1 MTPLKHPRGF
11 GTKLGRTARVFS
23 RMARYYRGWGFGLL
37 ACAATVLAAGA
48 LPLPTPRPGLA
59 GDGPGLRVG
68 KDLPT
73 LAPEDLNFFLDSRRW
88 GGATLQEVQQRAAK
102 AEAAAAG
109 RRAIDKVGLVG
120 LINVEDRRAALIQL
134 PDGSVARF
142 VPGDTLSDGR
152 RMKTATKGTVTLE
165 GNEEGQTEVL
175 ALFPPIPQ
183 APRLAGSDAEIQGP
197 PVEPD
202 AAPAS

>member
-1 MTPLKHPRGF
+1 
-11 GTKLGRTARVFS
+11 
-23 RMARYYRGWGFGLL
+23 MARYRRVWGYGLVV
-37 ACAATVLAAGA
+37 CAATVLAALA
-48 LPLPTPRPGLA
+48 LPLPTPRSGIPE
-59 GDGPGLRVG
+59 DGPGLRVG

-73 LAPEDLNFFLDSRRW
+73 LAPEDLSLFLDSRRW
-88 GGATLQEVQQRAAK
+88 GGATLQEVQRRE
-102 AEAAAAG
+102 AEADAATAG

-120 LINVEDRRAALIQL
+120 LVSVEDRRVALIRL
-134 PDGSVARF
+134 PDGSVVRF

-152 RMKTATKGTVTLE
+152 RVKTPTTGTVTLE

-183 APRLAGSDAEIQGP
+183 ALRRAGADAEIRGL

-202 AAPAS
+202 AAPSS